1 MLHTQNSLIHF
12 QTTFLL
18 VFIIHLSFFLL
29 LHPFTNHFMFF
40 YILSAL
46 PLPLFNIYHAIC
58 WCFCY
63 VHHVSDYA
71 WHPHVYSIHRP
82 LTHTCL
88 FFSLSLSV
96 LSIIS
101 PPFLYGLSF
110 HVVIHFSS
118 ILTSMLA
125 FFCVSSIFCWPCP
138 RPSPPAPLLWVGL
151 DVLCVWLSGFYG
163 LDESDLDKV
172 FRLPTTTFIGGNESA
187 LPLREIIRRLEV
199 SEDIRNYFSLR
210 VYGEFLSHKKT
221 TIMQR
226 LSTRGLVS
234 TRGLQETTG
243 GGARF

>member
-1 MLHTQNSLIHF
+1 MLHTQTLSFIFKPPFFCLHF
-12 QTTFLL
+12 LSHSFS
-18 VFIIHLSFFLL
+18 FSIHLLTTSCS
-29 LHPFTNHFMFF
+29 F

-110 HVVIHFSS
+110 HVVTFISPQSSHIHAGLLLCFFYFL
-118 ILTSMLA
+118 LTLSPSLSA
-125 FFCVSSIFCWPCP
+125 
-138 RPSPPAPLLWVGL
+138 RPSSLGWVG
-151 DVLCVWLSGFYG
+151 CVVCLAVRFLWAGWVRSG
-163 LDESDLDKV
+163 
-172 FRLPTTTFIGGNESA
+172 
-187 LPLREIIRRLEV
+187 
-199 SEDIRNYFSLR
+199 
-210 VYGEFLSHKKT
+210 
-221 TIMQR
+221 
-226 LSTRGLVS
+226 
-234 TRGLQETTG
+234 
-243 GGARF
+243 